1 MTESAERKAS
11 ASGLSKLN
19 FFLILLIGVSFLVVV
34 DEQSTRYK
42 MLYELLASRYT
53 VDFSVRELQPVNDR
67 FFLGE
72 ASQEQ
77 HLTGVKFTGRIINSL
92 AVDHTEVTF
101 DLKVAGQSKEFVIN
115 RISSGN
121 STAFNVYIPELR
133 IEDAR
138 YAQIEY
144 KHSKVHFRT
153 R

>member
-1 MTESAERKAS
+1 MTENTERNAS
-11 ASGLSKLN
+11 SSGLSKLN
-19 FFLILLIGVSFLVVV
+19 FFLIIVIGISLLVIVN
-34 DEQSTRYK
+34 EQSTRDK
-42 MLYELLASRYT
+42 MLYELLTSRYT
-53 VDFSVRELQPVNDR
+53 VDFSVRELQSVNDR
-67 FFLGE
+67 FFLGG

-77 HLTGVKFTGRIINSL
+77 HLTGVKFAGRMINSL
-92 AVDHTEVTF
+92 AVDHTDVTF
-101 DLKVAGQSKEFVIN
+101 ELKVGSKSKEFVIN
-115 RISSGN
+115 RISAGN